1 MRHHSFG
8 PPTCRP
14 LFYARGAES
23 MGTSNARQHT
33 RIPATDTITI
43 DSVGATTR
51 RLSTDDPIPNQIE
64 SNRITSSLVLVTAHR
79 GRNRKLSIRHLDPAA
94 AGIDRQRP
102 SLTFAVAS
110 HMNPLV
116 RTASEE
122 SVHGHARNAR
132 AGSYSTQCL
141 RLGVRIDAATER
153 KSADAGALSGARSH
167 PAPAAGSPRG
177 RPGRP
182 PMPGHVP
189 PASRP
194 APDAPPLRTSSRAKT
209 SLVHTLAIR
218 APPTATPGAQPH
230 DGEATVGRLA
240 PAPLT
245 AHVL

>member
-8 PPTCRP
+8 PPTCP
-14 LFYARGAES
+14 AAFYARGAES

-33 RIPATDTITI
+33 RIPATVNIAI
-43 DSVGATTR
+43 DSAGTTPR
-51 RLSTDDPIPNQIE
+51 WPFTDDPIPNQIE
-64 SNRITSSLVLVTAHR
+64 SNRITYSLVLVTARR
-79 GRNRKLSIRHLDPAA
+79 GKNRKLSIRRIDPAA
-94 AGIDRQRP
+94 TGIDHQCP

-122 SVHGHARNAR
+122 SVQVHAPNAR
-132 AGSYSTQCL
+132 PGSYSTQHL
-141 RLGVRIDAATER
+141 RLGARFDPAAER
-153 KSADAGALSGARSH
+153 KSEDAGALSGARSQ
-167 PAPAAGSPRG
+167 PAPAAGAPRG
-177 RPGRP
+177 RPGSP
-182 PMPGHVP
+182 AMPGHVP

-194 APDAPPLRTSSRAKT
+194 VPDAPPLRTSSRAKA
-209 SLVHTLAIR
+209 SLVHALTIR
-218 APPTATPGAQPH
+218 APPTAAPGAQPH